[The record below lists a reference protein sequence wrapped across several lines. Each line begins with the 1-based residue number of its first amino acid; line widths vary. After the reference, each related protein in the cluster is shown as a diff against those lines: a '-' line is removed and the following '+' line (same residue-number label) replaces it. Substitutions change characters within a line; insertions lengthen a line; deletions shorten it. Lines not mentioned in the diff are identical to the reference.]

1 MNPTDRY
8 LRNIAA
14 VVLTLLAVY
23 LLAQVRGFLH
33 DLWSLIYVVL
43 IPFLVSLVITYL
55 LQPVV
60 QMLVHRRV
68 PRGIAILIIYFTFV
82 VGALIAILQ
91 AIPVVSF
98 QVTQLTQHLPSL
110 IAQADGWMTALT
122 AHKRYLPDALRLGVE
137 SALSQLEHNAASYVA
152 NLFSMLSN
160 TVSAIFVA
168 FVIPF
173 VAFYMLKDA
182 RVMGRAVV
190 RLFPVKYRVE
200 VKKILSGIDETL
212 GSYVRGQLLVMLSVG
227 ILTYAGFLIIRMPYA
242 FLLSLFLGMMDIIPY
257 LGPFIGAAP
266 AVILAFSVGPQM
278 VLKVLLVNVIVQ
290 QLEGN
295 LLSPAIMGKTLH
307 LHPLAIVAS
316 VLIGGEMGGILG
328 MVCAVPLLAVVKVTW
343 TSISQ
348 YRAKVN

>member
-1 MNPTDRY
+1 
-8 LRNIAA
+8 
-14 VVLTLLAVY
+14 
-23 LLAQVRGFLH
+23 
-33 DLWSLIYVVL
+33 
-43 IPFLVSLVITYL
+43 
-55 LQPVV
+55 
-60 QMLVHRRV
+60 
-68 PRGIAILIIYFTFV
+68 
-82 VGALIAILQ
+82 
-91 AIPVVSF
+91 
-98 QVTQLTQHLPSL
+98 
-110 IAQADGWMTALT
+110 
-122 AHKRYLPDALRLGVE
+122 
-137 SALSQLEHNAASYVA
+137 
-152 NLFSMLSN
+152 
-160 TVSAIFVA
+160 
-168 FVIPF
+168 
-173 VAFYMLKDA
+173 
-182 RVMGRAVV
+182 
-190 RLFPVKYRVE
+190 
-200 VKKILSGIDETL
+200 
-212 GSYVRGQLLVMLSVG
+212 MLSVG

>member
-1 MNPTDRY
+1 
-8 LRNIAA
+8 
-14 VVLTLLAVY
+14 
-23 LLAQVRGFLH
+23 
-33 DLWSLIYVVL
+33 
-43 IPFLVSLVITYL
+43 
-55 LQPVV
+55 
-60 QMLVHRRV
+60 
-68 PRGIAILIIYFTFV
+68 
-82 VGALIAILQ
+82 
-91 AIPVVSF
+91 
-98 QVTQLTQHLPSL
+98 
-110 IAQADGWMTALT
+110 
-122 AHKRYLPDALRLGVE
+122 
-137 SALSQLEHNAASYVA
+137 
-152 NLFSMLSN
+152 MLSN

-307 LHPLAIVAS
+307 LHPLAIAAS